1 MLAELI
7 MMAQSGNATTTYR
20 GQTST
25 KKLTKDAQ
33 DKASTVAAIYGLYL
47 TGALPLSE
55 VGYLSERALKEL
67 KKRKEPKPKKFKE
80 EKKENLSLSSKSKLQ
95 GGTLKSKSKLFSKRK
110 L

>member
-1 MLAELI
+1 M
-7 MMAQSGNATTTYR
+7 R

-55 VGYLSERALKEL
+55 IGYLSERALKEL